1 MSIYTRKQTWKL
13 YLVVA
18 AACIVGITIWQT
30 NIIAKKIADEERNKV
45 KIWAQAIRQ
54 KARIVK
60 YTNTIFEK
68 IKSEEEKRISIWAE
82 ATKRVLAT
90 ESDDDRNFYINV
102 ISSNKTIPV
111 ILTDNNGSLN
121 SWLNIDSVKARGVFE
136 LTAKEK
142 KTLLREVAIMKMQH
156 KPLVLPYYGNLKMYL
171 YYKNSKVFTELK
183 TVLDDLLKSFMNEV
197 VNNSASAPV
206 IITDY
211 TKKKILFEGG
221 TAIKNIS
228 DSLSPIRRIEDM
240 TIENEPIEIDLGN
253 EKKNFIFYE
262 NSYIL
267 KQLQYYPYL
276 QLAIIS
282 IFLLVAYI
290 LFSTAR
296 KSEQNQV
303 WLGLAKETAH
313 QLGTPLSSLIGWVE
327 WLRIKEM
334 NTEADE
340 IEKDVKR
347 LETITE
353 RFSKIGSQPILE
365 LVNIHEILNQSI
377 DYMQKRTS
385 DKIEYNLIGN
395 KEIEA
400 NINIQLF
407 EWVIE
412 NLTRNAI
419 DAITLPGKIT
429 IELSEIAD
437 EVIIDFTDSG
447 KGILKNDFKT
457 IFKPGFTTKKRG
469 WGLGL
474 SLAKRIIEDYHRG
487 KIFIKNSE
495 INKGTTFRIILN
507 K

>member
-1 MSIYTRKQTWKL
+1 VSIYARKQTWKL

-30 NIIAKKIADEERNKV
+30 NNIAKKIADEEREKV

-90 ESDDDRNFYINV
+90 ESDDDRNFYINI
-102 ISSNKTIPV
+102 ISSNKSIPV
-111 ILTDNNGSLN
+111 ILTDNNGKLN
-121 SWLNIDSVKARGVFE
+121 SWLNIDGVNARGVFE
-136 LTAKEK
+136 LSNNERRILDNEIAF
-142 KTLLREVAIMKMQH
+142 MKMQH
-156 KPLVLPYYGNLKMYL
+156 KPLVLPYYGKLNMYL

-183 TVLDDLLKSFMNEV
+183 NVLDDLLKSFMNEV

-206 IITDY
+206 IVSDE
-211 TKKKILFEGG
+211 TKKNILFEGG
-221 TAIKNIS
+221 LKHQTNEKKMNHTLLIQAMAK
-228 DSLSPIRRIEDM
+228 
-240 TIENEPIEIDLGN
+240 ENVPIEIDLGN
-253 EKKNFIFYE
+253 GKKNYIFYE
-262 NSYIL
+262 TSYIL

-282 IFLLVAYI
+282 LFLLIAYI

-327 WLRIKEM
+327 WLRLKEM

-365 LVNIHEILNQSI
+365 KANMFEILNYSV
-377 DYMQKRTS
+377 DYMRKRTTS
-385 DKIEYNLIGN
+385 KIEYSLFGD
-395 KEIEA
+395 KDIEA
-400 NINIQLF
+400 AINIQLF

-419 DAITLPGKIT
+419 DAILAPGKII
-429 IELSEIAD
+429 IELTELEDQIF
-437 EVIIDFTDSG
+437 IDFTDTG
-447 KGILKNDFKT
+447 KGIAKNDFKT
-457 IFKPGFTTKKRG
+457 IFKPGYTTKKRG

-474 SLAKRIIEDYHRG
+474 SLAKRIIEDYHKG
-487 KIFIKNSE
+487 KIYIKQSE
-495 INKGTTFRIILN
+495 INKGTTFRILLR

>member
-1 MSIYTRKQTWKL
+1 L

-18 AACIVGITIWQT
+18 AASIVAITIWQT
-30 NIIAKKIADEERNKV
+30 NTIAKKIATEEREKV

-54 KARIVK
+54 KAKIVK
-60 YTNTIFEK
+60 YTNSIFEK

-111 ILTDNNGSLN
+111 ILTDNNGKLN
-121 SWLNIDSVKARGVFE
+121 SWLNIDSVDARGVYE
-136 LTAKEK
+136 LTEKEK
-142 KTLLREVAIMKMQH
+142 SYLLTEITVMKQQH
-156 KPLVLPYYGNLKMYL
+156 KPLVLPYYGNLSMYL

-183 TVLDDLLKSFMNEV
+183 NVLDDLLKSFMDEV

-206 IITDY
+206 VVTDNTKTNII
-211 TKKKILFEGG
+211 FEGG
-221 TAIKNIS
+221 LNKIQKNKVGGKALI
-228 DSLSPIRRIEDM
+228 DRM
-240 TIENEPIEIDLGN
+240 AVENVPLEIDLGN
-253 EKKNFIFYE
+253 GQKNYIFYE
-262 NSYIL
+262 DSYII
-267 KQLQYYPYL
+267 KQLQYYPYV

-282 IFLLVAYI
+282 LFLLVSYL

-327 WLRIKEM
+327 WLRLKEM
-334 NTEADE
+334 HTEADE

-353 RFSKIGSQPILE
+353 RFSKIGSQPVLQMVNLFTILE
-365 LVNIHEILNQSI
+365 QSVE
-377 DYMQKRTS
+377 YMKKRTS
-385 DKIEYNLIGN
+385 ENIQYTLSGST
-395 KEIEA
+395 EIEA

-419 DAITLPGKIT
+419 DAIELPGKIN
-429 IELSEIAD
+429 IEITELGYD
-437 EVIIDFTDSG
+437 VFIDFSDTG
-447 KGILKNDFKT
+447 KGIAKNNFKT

-474 SLAKRIIEDYHRG
+474 SLTKRIIEDYHKG
-487 KIFIKNSE
+487 KIFIKHSE
-495 INKGTTFRIILN
+495 LNVGTTFRIVL
-507 K
+507 KK